1 MCQARQEPGTGYKYD
16 QASPLVDSGHNL
28 ISKISNSNK
37 YRFHLTMRFILI
49 AFMAMIGAAL
59 AADKAPPTV
68 RVYARPTS
76 AFLTVFRL
84 LQANPASKMAVLETV
99 LADSAWYDRS
109 HLL

>member
-1 MCQARQEPGTGYKYD
+1 
-16 QASPLVDSGHNL
+16 
-28 ISKISNSNK
+28 
-37 YRFHLTMRFILI
+37 MRFILI

-76 AFLTVFRL
+76 AFLTDFRL

-99 LADSAWYDRS
+99 LADSACNFLTKARES
-109 HLL
+109 ALELRV